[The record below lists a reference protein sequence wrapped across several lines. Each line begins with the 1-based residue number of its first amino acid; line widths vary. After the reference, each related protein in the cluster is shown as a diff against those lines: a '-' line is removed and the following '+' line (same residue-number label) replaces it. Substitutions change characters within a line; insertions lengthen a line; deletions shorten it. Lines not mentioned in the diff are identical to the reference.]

1 MTQKLTMRWSNP
13 MQAWVS
19 MDGVRTWPG
28 GGGGAAPGSGLAPQS
43 AGILRIRTECFSQT
57 RERLLPYMKFWSSA
71 SGS

>member
-13 MQAWVS
+13 IQAWVS

-43 AGILRIRTECFSQT
+43 AGILRIRTERSQ
-57 RERLLPYMKFWSSA
+57 RLERLLPSTKF
-71 SGS
+71 

>member
-13 MQAWVS
+13 IQAWVS

-43 AGILRIRTECFSQT
+43 AGI
-57 RERLLPYMKFWSSA
+57 
-71 SGS
+71 

>member
-13 MQAWVS
+13 IQAWVS

-43 AGILRIRTECFSQT
+43 AGILRIRTERSQRLGEAVAEHQILT
-57 RERLLPYMKFWSSA
+57 RP
-71 SGS
+71 

>member
-13 MQAWVS
+13 IQAWVS

-43 AGILRIRTECFSQT
+43 AGILRIRTERSQ
-57 RERLLPYMKFWSSA
+57 RLGEAVAEHQILTGP
-71 SGS
+71 

>member
-13 MQAWVS
+13 IQAWVS

-43 AGILRIRTECFSQT
+43 AGILRIRTDALRDS
-57 RERLLPYMKFWSSA
+57 ERLLPSTKF
-71 SGS
+71 

>member
-13 MQAWVS
+13 IQAWVS

-43 AGILRIRTECFSQT
+43 AGILRIRTERSQ
-57 RERLLPYMKFWSSA
+57 RLERLLPSTKFCTRP
-71 SGS
+71 